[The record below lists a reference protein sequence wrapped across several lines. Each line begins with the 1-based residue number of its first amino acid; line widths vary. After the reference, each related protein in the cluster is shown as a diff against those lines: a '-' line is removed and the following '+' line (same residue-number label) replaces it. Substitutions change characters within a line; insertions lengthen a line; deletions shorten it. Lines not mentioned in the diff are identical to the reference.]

1 MRRYGIVVSVVL
13 AWGALFWN
21 ALPARADLILVA
33 NEQAGTLSIIDR
45 ESGETRTLE
54 LGGDPHNLAVS
65 RDGRLAAVTQPAAGL
80 VSLVDPY
87 AAKVLARVAVPG
99 RPHAIALGP
108 AGRWAYVGAERGRKI
123 YRLDLRAQR
132 LAGAFDLE
140 AAPHNLVLAGG
151 TAWITAQFQRVLWRV
166 DLATGALLDR
176 VETAASPH
184 DLAVSPRDG
193 ALWVANWGSE
203 DVYRLE
209 GEPPRL
215 EVVKI
220 TGRQPHHLVFT
231 PDGNEVWITNHGSSD
246 ISVIDVRGRRELAR
260 VSVGEAPHHV
270 AFSRDGRWAFVA
282 NSGSADVSVIDVAA
296 RTEVRRLPVG
306 AHPHGMAVIPAA
318 P

>member
-1 MRRYGIVVSVVL
+1 MRRYWIVVSVLL
-13 AWGALFWN
+13 AWGAPFWN
-21 ALPARADLILVA
+21 AFPARADLILVA
-33 NEQAGTLSIIDR
+33 NEQAGTLSIIDH
-45 ESGETRTLE
+45 ESGQVRTVE

-65 RDGRLAAVTQPAAGL
+65 RDGRLVAVTQPAAGL

-87 AAKVLARVAVPG
+87 AAKVLARLAVPG

-108 AGRWAYVGAERGRKI
+108 AGRWAYVGAERGRKL
-123 YRLDLRAQR
+123 YRLDLRERR

-151 TAWITAQFQRVLWRV
+151 TAWITAQFQHALWRV
-166 DLATGALLDR
+166 NLENGALLDR
-176 VETAASPH
+176 IETAASPH
-184 DLAVSPRDG
+184 DLAISPRDG

-246 ISVIDVRGRRELAR
+246 ISVIDSRARRELAR
-260 VSVGEAPHHV
+260 VSVGAAPHHV
-270 AFSRDGRWAFVA
+270 AFSRDGRWAYVA
-282 NSGSADVSVIDVAA
+282 NSGSADVSVVDVAA
-296 RTEVRRLPVG
+296 RAEVRRLPAG
-306 AHPHGMAVIPAA
+306 AHPHGMAAIPVA